1 MALAQRLYED
11 GKITYMRTDSV
22 NLSNLA
28 LAASRD
34 EITATMGER
43 YVHTRRFTTHSKG
56 AQEAHEAIRPTYMNV
71 HTAGGNAQE
80 QRLYE
85 LVWKRTIAS
94 QMADAELEKT
104 VITIGA
110 GGQQYQFVA
119 TGEVVVFDGFLR
131 VYREST
137 DDEPEGDD
145 AATLPAMERGGAALR
160 PRGDGA
166 TTLLA
171 APAPL
176 QRGEPGAQA
185 RRAGH
190 RPPLDLRAHHIDHT
204 KPQIRGK
211 GSRPAQRRTCNVLT
225 LRGDHLS
232 DEEVAESYG
241 GGEEQALPP
250 PTRAWW

>member
-1 MALAQRLYED
+1 MTRPVKKSPAPPFTTSTLQQEAARKLGYSVSQTMALAQRLYED

-34 EITATMGER
+34 EIAGTMGEQ

-145 AATLPAMERGGAALR
+145 AATLPAMEQTIRVLRALPHPPVVFVGGAVVTPEYAAHM
-160 PRGDGA
+160 GA
-166 TTLLA
+166 DYYA
-171 APAPL
+171 KDA
-176 QRGEPGAQA
+176 RQA
-185 RRAGH
+185 VVIAKEI
-190 RPPLDLRAHHIDHT
+190 L
-204 KPQIRGK
+204 
-211 GSRPAQRRTCNVLT
+211 
-225 LRGDHLS
+225 
-232 DEEVAESYG
+232 E
-241 GGEEQALPP
+241 
-250 PTRAWW
+250 